1 MTKDLLVRATAAD
14 NQVRCI
20 AAITTHLVGEAC
32 RRHRTFPTASVAL
45 GRTLTGALILGAS
58 FKDLERLTVRFHC
71 DGPIGN
77 ILAQAD
83 AHGNARG
90 YVTNP
95 EADTTVM
102 NALGKFDV
110 RAIVGSGTL
119 HVQREVGA
127 EIGLSKEPYS
137 GSVPIVSGEIGDDF
151 AYYLAKSEQI
161 NSAVGLGVLMKIE
174 SNDKARET
182 PVAEAPEFA
191 LEHLRVAAAGGF
203 VIQMMPDT
211 SDEVIAHLEHT
222 LPMVPNPTEMVRAGM
237 SPVDMLEAALG
248 NLQLTVLSESEPL
261 FKCNCSPERARN
273 IIASLGRGEIE
284 DMIEKDDGAELICHY
299 CNEVYRISGQELRR
313 MLAEKS

>member
-20 AAITTHLVGEAC
+20 AAITTNLVGEAV

-45 GRTLTGALILGAS
+45 GRTLTGALLLGAS

-95 EADTTVM
+95 EADATVM

-110 RAIVGSGTL
+110 RAIVGGGTL
-119 HVQREVGA
+119 YVQREVGA
-127 EIGLSKEPYS
+127 AIGLSKEPYS

-174 SNDKARET
+174 APDSA
-182 PVAEAPEFA
+182 PQAAVADAPEFA
-191 LEHLRVAAAGGF
+191 LEQLRVAASGGF
-203 VIQMMPDT
+203 VIQMMPGT
-211 SDEVIAHLEHT
+211 SDEVIAHLEDS
-222 LPMVPNPTEMVRAGM
+222 LQRVPNPTEMVRAGM
-237 SPVDMLEAALG
+237 SPVDMLQTALG
-248 NLQLTVLSESEPL
+248 DLDLTVLGESEPH
-261 FKCNCSPERARN
+261 FKCNCSPQRARA
-273 IIASLGRGEIE
+273 IIASLGRDEIE
-284 DMIEKDDGAELICHY
+284 DMLQKDNGAELICHY
-299 CNEVYRISGQELRR
+299 CNEAYQISGEELRQ